1 MSWAQS
7 LARHQSSDISK
18 TDGMVFFFLL
28 NAGFCAGRPSETI
41 CPLELRVEE
50 LRHHLRIE
58 AAVAEGAK
66 NVVKQLGVRKVQDR
80 RALAEVSACIGLWCK
95 GFSEINSHALRIL
108 NRLTVWKLQ
117 IALLWK
123 KCSTQ
128 NLNCNFLTLVWF
140 QTCLTFYFV
149 KHK

>member
-1 MSWAQS
+1 
-7 LARHQSSDISK
+7 
-18 TDGMVFFFLL
+18 MVFFFLL

-80 RALAEVSACIGLWCK
+80 RALAEVSACIVFDVK
-95 GFSEINSHALRIL
+95 AFQK
-108 NRLTVWKLQ
+108 LTAMHYAFWIDWL
-117 IALLWK
+117 
-123 KCSTQ
+123 SG
-128 NLNCNFLTLVWF
+128 N
-140 QTCLTFYFV
+140 YR
-149 KHK
+149 